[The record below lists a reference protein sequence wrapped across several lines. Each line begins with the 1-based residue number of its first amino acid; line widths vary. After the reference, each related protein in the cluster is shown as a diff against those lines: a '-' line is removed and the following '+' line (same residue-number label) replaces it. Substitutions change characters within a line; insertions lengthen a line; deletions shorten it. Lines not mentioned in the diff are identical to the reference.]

1 MVEIRKVTNKAELR
15 EFINF
20 RTRLYKDCQQ
30 AVPYLFLDEVN
41 TLSSDKN
48 ASFECCEAEYFVAVS
63 NGETVGRVAC
73 VINHRANE
81 QWNSKTVRFG
91 WLDFVDDVEV
101 LKALLGTVEAWGRQ
115 RGMTSIVGPMGF
127 TDMDREG
134 MLVEGFNE
142 MGNMY
147 TNYNYAYYPEYI
159 EKLDGWAKDNDYV
172 EYKIRVPE
180 VIPEKFLKVAEMI
193 EKRYNLHA
201 RKLTRHELLHEGY
214 GQRVFELVNATYNK
228 LYGYSQLSDKQ
239 IDQLVD
245 SYIKLADLN
254 LVTVVED
261 WNNGH
266 RMVGFG
272 ITFPSF
278 SEALRA
284 SGGKLLPLGWWR
296 MLKIIKWHTT
306 DTVDLLLIG
315 VLPEYRS
322 KGANALIFC
331 DLIKTFQRYQF
342 KWAQAMPQMESNEG
356 VRNQWQYLDAEQH
369 RRHRCY
375 KKNIE

>member
-142 MGNMY
+142 MGNM
-147 TNYNYAYYPEYI
+147 
-159 EKLDGWAKDNDYV
+159 
-172 EYKIRVPE
+172 
-180 VIPEKFLKVAEMI
+180 
-193 EKRYNLHA
+193 
-201 RKLTRHELLHEGY
+201 
-214 GQRVFELVNATYNK
+214 
-228 LYGYSQLSDKQ
+228 
-239 IDQLVD
+239 
-245 SYIKLADLN
+245 
-254 LVTVVED
+254 
-261 WNNGH
+261 
-266 RMVGFG
+266 
-272 ITFPSF
+272 
-278 SEALRA
+278 
-284 SGGKLLPLGWWR
+284 
-296 MLKIIKWHTT
+296 
-306 DTVDLLLIG
+306 
-315 VLPEYRS
+315 
-322 KGANALIFC
+322 
-331 DLIKTFQRYQF
+331 
-342 KWAQAMPQMESNEG
+342 
-356 VRNQWQYLDAEQH
+356 
-369 RRHRCY
+369 
-375 KKNIE
+375 